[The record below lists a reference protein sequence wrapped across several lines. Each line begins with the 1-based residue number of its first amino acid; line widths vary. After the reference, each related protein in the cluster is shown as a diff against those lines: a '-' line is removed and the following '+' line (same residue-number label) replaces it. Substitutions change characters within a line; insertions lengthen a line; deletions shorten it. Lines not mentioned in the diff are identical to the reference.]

1 MVDHERSDT
10 GDPQPP
16 SHQLSLTTSRQS
28 HHSHHH
34 REHESIAGQILRT
47 LTRQST
53 FSERVREREL
63 RDTEESDKDEERTI
77 DWNMAHEVKEMNANY
92 SGQKPKHLGV
102 TWQNLTV
109 KGVGQNAMIQE
120 NFLSQFN
127 IWQKIVESRQ
137 PSSMKTILEN
147 SHGCVKPGEMLLV
160 LGRPGSGCTTLL
172 NVLANKRSAYAEVQ
186 GDVRFGNLSSEEAS
200 KYRGQIVINTEQE
213 IFFPTL
219 TVGQTIDFATMMKVP
234 DKGIRGT
241 QTEQEYQQQMK
252 DFLLRSMG
260 IEQ

>member
-1 MVDHERSDT
+1 MLDRQRSET
-10 GDPQPP
+10 STPQSPG
-16 SHQLSLTTSRQS
+16 HRLSIASRQS
-28 HHSHHH
+28 HHSHHR
-34 REHESIAGQILRT
+34 RESETIAGEILRT

-53 FSERVREREL
+53 YSERLREREL
-63 RDTEESDKDEERTI
+63 RDTEEADEDEAKI
-77 DWNMAHEVKEMNANY
+77 GNWNMAHEVKEMNANNRE
-92 SGQKPKHLGV
+92 QKPKHLGV

-109 KGVGQNAMIQE
+109 KGIGKSAMIQE

-127 IWQKIVESRQ
+127 IWQRIVESRQ
-137 PSSMKTILEN
+137 PSNMKTILEN

-160 LGRPGSGCTTLL
+160 LGRPGAGCTTLL
-172 NVLANKRSAYAEVQ
+172 NVLANKRSAYAEIQ

-219 TVGQTIDFATMMKVP
+219 TVGQTMDFATMMKIP
-234 DKGIRGT
+234 GEDIRGM
-241 QTEQEYQQQMK
+241 QTEKEYQQQMK

>member
-1 MVDHERSDT
+1 MLERQRSKT
-10 GDPQPP
+10 ASPQSSGHGLSMASQQ
-16 SHQLSLTTSRQS
+16 SHQN
-28 HHSHHH
+28 HH
-34 REHESIAGQILRT
+34 RRESETVAGEILRT
-47 LTRQST
+47 LTHQST

-63 RDTEESDKDEERTI
+63 DDTEEADEDESRI
-77 DWNMAHEVKEMNANY
+77 GDWNMTHEVKAMNAKN
-92 SGQKPKHLGV
+92 SGQNPKHLGV

-109 KGVGQNAMIQE
+109 KGVGKSAMIQE
-120 NFLSQFN
+120 NFLSQFKV
-127 IWQKIVESRQ
+127 WQRIRESRQ

-172 NVLANKRSAYAEVQ
+172 NLLANKRSAYAEIQ

-219 TVGQTIDFATMMKVP
+219 TVGQTMDFATKMKIP
-234 DKGIRGT
+234 DKGVLGT
-241 QTEQEYQQQMK
+241 QTEKEYQQEVK